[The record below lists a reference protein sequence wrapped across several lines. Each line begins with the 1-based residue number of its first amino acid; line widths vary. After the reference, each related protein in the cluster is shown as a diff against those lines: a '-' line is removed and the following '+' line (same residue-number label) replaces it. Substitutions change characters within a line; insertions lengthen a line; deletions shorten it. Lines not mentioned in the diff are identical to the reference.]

1 VNITIPDYNIQKH
14 LNMASLADN
23 SNLMCPITLV
33 LMIDPVITPDGYT
46 YERAAIE
53 QAIRA
58 NGKSPITRQPMRID
72 QLVPNRAIR
81 DLIENL
87 STPAQDHVANTPDVV
102 KAVVRSR
109 GTLTQLTLG
118 SPDGEAQPLHVCFVL
133 DNSGSMQIE
142 GQGGVESDG
151 FSVLQVVKQ
160 GILTCLTGFRPQD
173 KASLVVYSTDARVVV
188 PLSTMDTAGKARF
201 KVAMAGVEPE
211 NSTNIWAGLELGLKQ
226 LPHGGTVF
234 LLTDG
239 QPNHRPPR
247 GELAM
252 LQSACDG
259 RNDIVVNTYGF
270 GYNLDSKLLVELAR
284 ATQGSYSFIPDIGLV
299 GTVFIHAMANL
310 RTSVTQKLTVCIET
324 EGIINLPEVVKANWG
339 YVLPIGRITKGQ
351 PRDLFFACDQ
361 PVSITVEQ
369 VAIEMSEEEP
379 DVPDRQVAAMGIF
392 QCHGMARI
400 DSCQSN
406 TALNSLMATVT
417 PEPLL
422 DDLNGQVREAVV
434 ASAYR
439 KWGRHYLPSL
449 ALAHWTQ
456 QCNNFLDKGIQEY
469 GGPTFQI
476 TRDALEKAFNALPA
490 PKPVHRDA
498 VVYRMRSSGRR
509 VTAAPERMTSYNS
522 ASAPC
527 AAGPCRVKMSDGTR
541 KACQHITKG
550 DMVETSTGDARVVC
564 VLKTPCEVVELVK
577 YGRLLVTPY
586 HPVKVVGQWTHPCTL
601 GIVEEYPCD
610 AVYSFLL
617 EQGFVDMFV
626 EDVPF
631 ITLAHG
637 IENDEVATHSFYGT
651 QQVVDAMRDN
661 FGFSEGLVEVQG
673 VQRDENGLVYGFEF

>member
-1 VNITIPDYNIQKH
+1 
-14 LNMASLADN
+14 MASLADN
-23 SNLMCPITLV
+23 ANLMCPITLV
-33 LMIDPVITPDGYT
+33 LMMDPVIAPDGYT
-46 YERAAIE
+46 YERYAIE
-53 QAIRA
+53 QAIRT
-58 NGKSPITRQPMRID
+58 NGKSPITRQPMRLD

-109 GTLTQLTLG
+109 DNLTQLTLS
-118 SPDGEAQPLHVCFVL
+118 SPDGDAQPLHVCFVL
-133 DNSGSMQIE
+133 DNSGSMQTE
-142 GQGGVESDG
+142 GQGGMESDG

-160 GILTCLTGFRPQD
+160 GMLTCLSGFRPQD

-188 PLSTMDTAGKARF
+188 PLSSMDAAGKARF
-201 KVAMAGVEPE
+201 KVALSGVVPE

-252 LQSACDG
+252 LKGACDG
-259 RNDIVVNTYGF
+259 RDDIVVNTYGF

-324 EGIINLPEVVKANWG
+324 EGTINLPELVKVNWG
-339 YVLPIGRITKGQ
+339 YALPVGRITKGQ
-351 PRDLFFACDQ
+351 TRDLFIECEQ
-361 PVSITVEQ
+361 PVSITVQ
-369 VAIEMSEEEP
+369 NIDIETSDEAP
-379 DVPDRQVAAMGIF
+379 DVPDRQVAATGIF
-392 QCHGMARI
+392 QCHGTARI
-400 DSCQSN
+400 DSGQAN
-406 TALNSLMATVT
+406 TVLNSVMAAVT
-417 PEPLL
+417 SEALQ

-434 ASAYR
+434 GSAYR

-456 QCNNFLDKGIQEY
+456 QCNNFLDKGIQDY

-490 PKPVHRDA
+490 PEPIHREA
-498 VVYRMRSSGRR
+498 VVHRMRSSGRR
-509 VTAAPERMTSYNS
+509 VTPAPERMTSYNS

-527 AAGPCRVKMSDGTR
+527 AAGPCRVKMSDGTH
-541 KACQHITKG
+541 KACHDIAAG
-550 DMVETSTGDARVVC
+550 DMVETSGGNARVVC
-564 VLKTPCEVVELVK
+564 ILKTPCEVVELVK
-577 YGRLLVTPY
+577 VGRLMVTPY
-586 HPVKVVGQWTHPCTL
+586 HPVKVDGRWTHPKDL
-601 GIVEEYPCD
+601 GPTEEYPCE

-617 EQGFVDMFV
+617 EPGFVDMFI

-637 IENDEVATHSFYGT
+637 IENDDVATHSFYGT
-651 QQVVDAMRDN
+651 QQVVHAMRDN

-673 VQRDENGLVYGFEF
+673 VQRDKNGLVYGFEF